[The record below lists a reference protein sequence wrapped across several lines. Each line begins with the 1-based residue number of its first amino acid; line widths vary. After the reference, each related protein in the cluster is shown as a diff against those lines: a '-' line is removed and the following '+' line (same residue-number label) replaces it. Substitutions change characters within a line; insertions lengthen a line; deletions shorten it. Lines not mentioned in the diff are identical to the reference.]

1 MAKTT
6 SDDLL
11 VMLVHQ
17 ATPKLTE
24 DRVQEYID
32 PKLGDQYPPAGALK
46 VPDSSP
52 DNSVTHELFLVVP
65 EPNRQ
70 PGCPLQ
76 LGRIALQCLQ
86 YDPTFRPSMG
96 TVARVINYAVLRD
109 QQGVV

>member
-1 MAKTT
+1 MAKTM

-11 VMLVHQ
+11 VMLVPQ
-17 ATPKLTE
+17 ATPMLTE
-24 DRVQEYID
+24 DRVQECID

-46 VPDSSP
+46 
-52 DNSVTHELFLVVP
+52 
-65 EPNRQ
+65 
-70 PGCPLQ
+70 
-76 LGRIALQCLQ
+76 LGRIAVQCLQ